1 MKALAVPAPART
13 IFRTVDAEELTKPY
27 ALKLLLKESENAA
40 LTRISTAQGMS
51 RQQLVIGLIR
61 MAAASE
67 AQFTKDETQTLYAAT
82 WELRKIGVNINQIAR
97 RLNEEAKAGRLHG
110 TEAAQFLKLSTALTN
125 RMEHVVGK
133 VGDLIKA
140 SRARCKLVEVARR
153 TNHEKRSIACA
164 CRRLSRIQSEACRA
178 WIRDDLQRTV
188 TGWKRTLNR
197 PGTEVPGAY
206 AVGADASIF
215 RACGGDEEHGAH
227 AFLLATGECLH
238 ADDESSECS
247 QACSECSE
255 HRSNDCGASI
265 QANGLDNASSR

>member
-1 MKALAVPAPART
+1 MDKMNDSAVLSLRLQGAALAELTERAQYVGKTRSRFARELIMKALAVPAPART

-61 MAAASE
+61 MVAASE
-67 AQFTKDETQTLYAAT
+67 AQFTKDETQALYAAT

-140 SRARCKLVEVARR
+140 SRARCKLVEV
-153 TNHEKRSIACA
+153 
-164 CRRLSRIQSEACRA
+164 SRE
-178 WIRDDLQRTV
+178 
-188 TGWKRTLNR
+188 N
-197 PGTEVPGAY
+197 
-206 AVGADASIF
+206 
-215 RACGGDEEHGAH
+215 
-227 AFLLATGECLH
+227 
-238 ADDESSECS
+238 
-247 QACSECSE
+247 
-255 HRSNDCGASI
+255 
-265 QANGLDNASSR
+265 

>member
-1 MKALAVPAPART
+1 MDKTNDSAVLSLRLQGAALAELTERAQYVGKTRSRFARELIMKALAVPAPART

-97 RLNEEAKAGRLHG
+97 RLNEEAKAGRLQ
-110 TEAAQFLKLSTALTN
+110 AAQFLKLSTALTN

-140 SRARCKLVEVARR
+140 SRARCKLVEVARE
-153 TNHEKRSIACA
+153 N
-164 CRRLSRIQSEACRA
+164 QS
-178 WIRDDLQRTV
+178 
-188 TGWKRTLNR
+188 
-197 PGTEVPGAY
+197 
-206 AVGADASIF
+206 
-215 RACGGDEEHGAH
+215 
-227 AFLLATGECLH
+227 
-238 ADDESSECS
+238 
-247 QACSECSE
+247 
-255 HRSNDCGASI
+255 
-265 QANGLDNASSR
+265 

>member
-1 MKALAVPAPART
+1 MDKTNDSAVLSLRLQGAALAELTERAQYVGKTRSRFARELIMKALAVPAPART
-13 IFRTVDAEELTKPY
+13 IFRTVDLTKPY

-140 SRARCKLVEVARR
+140 SRARCKLVEVARE
-153 TNHEKRSIACA
+153 N
-164 CRRLSRIQSEACRA
+164 QS
-178 WIRDDLQRTV
+178 
-188 TGWKRTLNR
+188 
-197 PGTEVPGAY
+197 
-206 AVGADASIF
+206 
-215 RACGGDEEHGAH
+215 
-227 AFLLATGECLH
+227 
-238 ADDESSECS
+238 
-247 QACSECSE
+247 
-255 HRSNDCGASI
+255 
-265 QANGLDNASSR
+265 

>member
-1 MKALAVPAPART
+1 MDKTNDSAVLSLRLQGAALAELTERAQYVGKTRSRFARELIMKALAVPAPART

-82 WELRKIGVNINQIAR
+82 WELRKIAR

-140 SRARCKLVEVARR
+140 SRARCKLVEVARE
-153 TNHEKRSIACA
+153 N
-164 CRRLSRIQSEACRA
+164 QS
-178 WIRDDLQRTV
+178 
-188 TGWKRTLNR
+188 
-197 PGTEVPGAY
+197 
-206 AVGADASIF
+206 
-215 RACGGDEEHGAH
+215 
-227 AFLLATGECLH
+227 
-238 ADDESSECS
+238 
-247 QACSECSE
+247 
-255 HRSNDCGASI
+255 
-265 QANGLDNASSR
+265 

>member
-1 MKALAVPAPART
+1 MDKTNDSVVLSLRLQGVALAELTERAQYVGKTRSRFARELIMKALA
-13 IFRTVDAEELTKPY
+13 VDAEELTKPY

-61 MAAASE
+61 MVAASE
-67 AQFTKDETQTLYAAT
+67 AQFTKDETQALYAAT

-140 SRARCKLVEVARR
+140 SRARCKLVEVARE
-153 TNHEKRSIACA
+153 N
-164 CRRLSRIQSEACRA
+164 
-178 WIRDDLQRTV
+178 
-188 TGWKRTLNR
+188 
-197 PGTEVPGAY
+197 
-206 AVGADASIF
+206 
-215 RACGGDEEHGAH
+215 
-227 AFLLATGECLH
+227 
-238 ADDESSECS
+238 
-247 QACSECSE
+247 
-255 HRSNDCGASI
+255 
-265 QANGLDNASSR
+265 